1 MAAITPQEID
11 LTGIDPTMSSAAGG
25 GDTIEN
31 AEERTMVRV
40 INAAGTARTITIVAQ
55 NNCNH
60 GYSHD
65 VVLVTANGDD
75 VTTGPFDKE
84 RFNDSGGNLVITY
97 SSEVGITL
105 AGLILTKAP

>member
-1 MAAITPQEID
+1 MAGITPQEID
-11 LTGIDPTMSSAAGG
+11 LDGIDPTFSTASSG

-40 INAAGTARTITIVAQ
+40 INAAGTARTVTIEAQ

-60 GYSHD
+60 GFTHD
-65 VVLVTANGDD
+65 IVLVTANGDD
-75 VTTGPFDKE
+75 ITTGAFDKE
-84 RFNDSGGNLVITY
+84 RFNDANGDLVITY

-105 AGLILTKAP
+105 AGLILSKAP